1 MEHPLWLDNG
11 VQFPRLLA
19 EIAATQNLEMKA
31 LAESM
36 DLSLEEVNELFDRAN
51 TAWENAEIEGA
62 PRTMVDLQMYK
73 EDGTP
78 MGMAT
83 WELTTDD
90 ISGVM
95 DQAAQA
101 VVAWRER
108 QDLTPI
114 MEELEGSLIS
124 ANLLDYDFSDSG
136 I

>member
-1 MEHPLWLDNG
+1 
-11 VQFPRLLA
+11 
-19 EIAATQNLEMKA
+19 
-31 LAESM
+31 
-36 DLSLEEVNELFDRAN
+36 
-51 TAWENAEIEGA
+51 
-62 PRTMVDLQMYK
+62 MVDLQMYK